1 MRLPVS
7 EPGRISGTSA
17 ERAAGSISPVP
28 LKTLYLHLQ
37 QRERTWFLSSD
48 FFTALKEK
56 ENWNLVIRP
65 GAHWLDL
72 KLKEFWQYRDLVAL
86 FVKRELVPT
95 YKQTILGPLWF
106 VLQPLLTTLI
116 YSLIFGVVA
125 RIPIDG
131 LPQILFYLPGIVLW
145 NFFNSSFLKCS
156 STFISNA
163 SIFGKVYFP
172 RLVLPVSGMLASL
185 VNFLIQ
191 FALFLVFFLYYL
203 FFTDARIE
211 PGPAILLVPG
221 LLFIVGLYSLGM
233 GMMVS
238 AFTTRYKDLSHFLA
252 FGTQLLMYATPI
264 IYPMAIVPAS
274 FRWINTI
281 NPLSAVFEAFRY
293 AFLGRGSFLP
303 HNLLVSLAV
312 GILLFFAGLVLF
324 TRAERT
330 SVDTV

>member
-1 MRLPVS
+1 L
-7 EPGRISGTSA
+7 
-17 ERAAGSISPVP
+17 
-28 LKTLYLHLQ
+28 L
-37 QRERTWFLSSD
+37 
-48 FFTALKEK
+48 ALKEK
-56 ENWNLVIRP
+56 ENWSLVIRP

-72 KLKEFWQYRDLVAL
+72 KLKEFWQYRDLVTL

-116 YSLIFGVVA
+116 YSLIFGMVA
-125 RIPIDG
+125 RIPVDG

-163 SIFGKVYFP
+163 PIFGKVYFP
-172 RLVLPVSGMLASL
+172 RLVLPVSGLLASL

-191 FALFLVFFLYYL
+191 FGLFLLFFFYYL
-203 FFTDARIE
+203 LFSNAQIE
-211 PGPAILLVPG
+211 PGPAILLVPV
-221 LLFIVGLYSLGM
+221 LILIVGLYSLGM
-233 GMMVS
+233 GMVVS
-238 AFTTRYKDLSHFLA
+238 SFTTRYKDLTHFLA

-264 IYPMAIVPAS
+264 IYPMAIVPDAL
-274 FRWINTI
+274 RWINTL

-293 AFLGRGSFLP
+293 GFLGRGTLLP
-303 HNLLVSLAV
+303 GHLLVSLGI
-312 GILLFFAGLVLF
+312 GILIFFTGLVLF

-330 SVDTV
+330 SADTV